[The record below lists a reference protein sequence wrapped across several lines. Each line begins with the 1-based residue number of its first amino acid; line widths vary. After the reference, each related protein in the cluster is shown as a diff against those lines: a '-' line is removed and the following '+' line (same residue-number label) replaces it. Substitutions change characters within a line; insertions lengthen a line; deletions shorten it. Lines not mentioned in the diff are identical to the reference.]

1 MWSPMQRAT
10 SQVQVARVREFR
22 EKNLLLADED
32 FAFAFSL
39 YDEAVLAGGDFLG
52 QEWARCSS
60 ATRNPVPV
68 PSARRIGALMNG
80 YSATPRSSTSQ
91 PTAR

>member
-1 MWSPMQRAT
+1 MQRAT

-60 ATRNPVPV
+60 AIRGTQFQFQAQEGSEP
-68 PSARRIGALMNG
+68 
-80 YSATPRSSTSQ
+80 
-91 PTAR
+91 